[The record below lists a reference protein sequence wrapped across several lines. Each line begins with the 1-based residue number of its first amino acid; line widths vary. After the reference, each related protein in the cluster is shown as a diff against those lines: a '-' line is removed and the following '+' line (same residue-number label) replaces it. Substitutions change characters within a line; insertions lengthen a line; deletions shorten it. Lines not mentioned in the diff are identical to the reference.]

1 MVRKKYEKEC
11 MKIKKR
17 LKLDLV
23 NQIALLGQMSWN
35 MCSMSVWYIA
45 KALLQMSWTEVNL
58 IEMHLTFIKSNL
70 KLGLNRK
77 NQTDSKFEIS
87 SLEYERI
94 NEHYSFGKH
103 IK

>member
-1 MVRKKYEKEC
+1 M
-11 MKIKKR
+11 
-17 LKLDLV
+17 
-23 NQIALLGQMSWN
+23 
-35 MCSMSVWYIA
+35 
-45 KALLQMSWTEVNL
+45 
-58 IEMHLTFIKSNL
+58 EMHLTFIKSNL